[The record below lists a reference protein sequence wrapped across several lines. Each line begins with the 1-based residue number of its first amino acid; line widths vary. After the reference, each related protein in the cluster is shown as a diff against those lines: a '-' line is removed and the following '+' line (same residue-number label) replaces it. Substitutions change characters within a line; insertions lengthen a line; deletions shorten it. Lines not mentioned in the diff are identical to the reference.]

1 MPATRVRLPL
11 GVPHDDP
18 SAHNA
23 EGFSFSSSGPIGLR
37 SLTGAAPCAAME
49 TPATAIREIP
59 SILSPEAWAALATP
73 EAMLAVGTLTL
84 LEIVLGIDN
93 IVFLSVLTGRLPAEQ
108 RPKARRVGLLLAMV
122 MRILLLL
129 SVTWIMSLTKPLL
142 AVAGFDLTGQRLILL
157 AGGLF
162 LLWKSVKEIHHKV
175 EGQHEDEASAAK
187 AVGASMGA
195 VLVQIALIDLVFS
208 LDSVI
213 TAVGMTTNIPA
224 MVLAVIASV
233 GVMMWAAGPIG
244 DFVERHPAIK
254 ILALSFLILIGV
266 LLIAEGLGQHLQK
279 GYIYFAMAFALV
291 VELLQI
297 RMQNRAKA
305 RSGH

>member
-1 MPATRVRLPL
+1 MD
-11 GVPHDDP
+11 PH
-18 SAHNA
+18 
-23 EGFSFSSSGPIGLR
+23 
-37 SLTGAAPCAAME
+37 AASE
-49 TPATAIREIP
+49 TATAVAREIP
-59 SILSPEAWAALATP
+59 GFFTADAWLALATP
-73 EAMLAVGTLTL
+73 EALIAVATLTL

-93 IVFLSVLTGRLPAEQ
+93 IVFLTVLTGRLPPEQ

-129 SVTWIMSLTKPLL
+129 SISWIMSLTRPLIEIGSF
-142 AVAGFDLTGQRLILL
+142 ALTGQKLILL
-157 AGGLF
+157 AGGAF

-175 EGQHEDEASAAK
+175 EGHGEEEASAAK
-187 AVGASMGA
+187 AAGVTMGA

-224 MVLAVIASV
+224 MVIAVVASV
-233 GVMMWAAGPIG
+233 GVMMLAAGPIG
-244 DFVERHPAIK
+244 DFVERHPAVK

-266 LLIAEGLGQHLQK
+266 LLIAEGLGHHLQK
-279 GYIYFAMAFALV
+279 GYIYFAMAFALG

-297 RMQNRAKA
+297 RMHKKTTAAAKE
-305 RSGH
+305 

>member
-1 MPATRVRLPL
+1 
-11 GVPHDDP
+11 
-18 SAHNA
+18 
-23 EGFSFSSSGPIGLR
+23 
-37 SLTGAAPCAAME
+37 ME

>member
-1 MPATRVRLPL
+1 MEAPATV
-11 GVPHDDP
+11 
-18 SAHNA
+18 
-23 EGFSFSSSGPIGLR
+23 
-37 SLTGAAPCAAME
+37 
-49 TPATAIREIP
+49 REIP
-59 SILSPEAWAALATP
+59 GILSPEAWVALATP
-73 EAMLAVGTLTL
+73 EALIAVATLTL

-93 IVFLSVLTGRLPAEQ
+93 IVFISVLTGKLPPEQ
-108 RPKARRVGLLLAMV
+108 RPKARRIGLLLAMF
-122 MRILLLL
+122 MRIGLLL
-129 SVTWIMSLTKPLL
+129 SISWIMSLTKPL
-142 AVAGFDLTGQRLILL
+142 VTFGGFALTGQRLILL
-157 AGGLF
+157 LGGAF

-175 EGQHEDEASAAK
+175 EGAHDDKASVGK
-187 AVGASMGA
+187 AVGVTMGA

-224 MVLAVIASV
+224 MVIAVVASV
-233 GVMMWAAGPIG
+233 GVMMFAAGPIG
-244 DFVERHPAIK
+244 DFVERHPAMK

-297 RMQNRAKA
+297 RMDRKA
-305 RSGH
+305 RH

>member
-1 MPATRVRLPL
+1 MEAPA
-11 GVPHDDP
+11 
-18 SAHNA
+18 
-23 EGFSFSSSGPIGLR
+23 
-37 SLTGAAPCAAME
+37 
-49 TPATAIREIP
+49 AIREIP
-59 SILSPEAWAALATP
+59 GILSTEAWAALATP
-73 EAMLAVGTLTL
+73 EALVAVATLTL

-93 IVFLSVLTGRLPAEQ
+93 IVFISVLTGKLPLEQ
-108 RPKARRVGLLLAMV
+108 RPKARRIGLLLAMV

-129 SVTWIMSLTKPLL
+129 SISWIMSLTKPLIEI
-142 AVAGFDLTGQRLILL
+142 AGFGLTGQRLILL
-157 AGGLF
+157 LGGAF

-175 EGQHEDEASAAK
+175 EGAHAHEVSATK
-187 AVGASMGA
+187 AVGVTRGA

-224 MVLAVIASV
+224 MVIAVVASV
-233 GVMMWAAGPIG
+233 CVMMAAAGPIG
-244 DFVERHPAIK
+244 DFVERHPAMK

-266 LLIAEGLGQHLQK
+266 LLIAEGLGQHMQK

-297 RMQNRAKA
+297 RMDKKSNHPA
-305 RSGH
+305 

>member
-1 MPATRVRLPL
+1 
-11 GVPHDDP
+11 
-18 SAHNA
+18 
-23 EGFSFSSSGPIGLR
+23 
-37 SLTGAAPCAAME
+37 ME
-49 TPATAIREIP
+49 SPDAIREIP
-59 SILSPEAWAALATP
+59 GILSPEAWAALATP
-73 EAMLAVGTLTL
+73 EALIAVATLTL

-93 IVFLSVLTGRLPAEQ
+93 IVFISVLTGKLPPEQ

-129 SVTWIMSLTKPLL
+129 SISWIMSLTKPLFEI
-142 AVAGFDLTGQRLILL
+142 AGFALTGQRLILL
-157 AGGLF
+157 LGGAF

-175 EGQHEDEASAAK
+175 EGAHEEASAAK
-187 AVGASMGA
+187 AVGATMGA

-224 MVLAVIASV
+224 MVIAVVASV
-233 GVMMWAAGPIG
+233 GVMMVAAGPIG
-244 DFVERHPAIK
+244 DFVERHPAMK

-297 RMQNRAKA
+297 RMDKKAKL
-305 RSGH
+305 H

>member
-1 MPATRVRLPL
+1 M
-11 GVPHDDP
+11 
-18 SAHNA
+18 
-23 EGFSFSSSGPIGLR
+23 EI
-37 SLTGAAPCAAME
+37 AAADAV
-49 TPATAIREIP
+49 REIP
-59 SILSPEAWAALATP
+59 GLFTSEAWAALATP
-73 EAMLAVGTLTL
+73 EALIALATLTL

-93 IVFLSVLTGRLPAEQ
+93 IVFISVLTGRLPPEL

-129 SVTWIMSLTKPLL
+129 SISWIMSLTQPLVTVFGH
-142 AVAGFDLTGQRLILL
+142 ALTGQKLILL
-157 AGGLF
+157 LGGAF

-175 EGQHEDEASAAK
+175 EGHHEQ
-187 AVGASMGA
+187 GASNAVAVTMGA

-224 MVLAVIASV
+224 MIIAVIASV
-233 GVMMWAAGPIG
+233 GVMMMAAGPIG
-244 DFVERHPAIK
+244 DFVERHPAVK
-254 ILALSFLILIGV
+254 ILALAFLILIGV
-266 LLIAEGLGQHLQK
+266 MLIAEGLGQHMNK

-297 RMQNRAKA
+297 RMSNRAGKA
-305 RSGH
+305 

>member
-1 MPATRVRLPL
+1 MEAT
-11 GVPHDDP
+11 D
-18 SAHNA
+18 
-23 EGFSFSSSGPIGLR
+23 
-37 SLTGAAPCAAME
+37 
-49 TPATAIREIP
+49 AIREIP
-59 SILSPEAWAALATP
+59 GFLSPESWAALATP
-73 EAMLAVGTLTL
+73 EVLIAVATLTL

-93 IVFLSVLTGRLPAEQ
+93 IVFISVLTGKLPPEQ
-108 RPKARRVGLLLAMV
+108 RPKARRIGLLLAMF
-122 MRILLLL
+122 MRIGLLL
-129 SVTWIMSLTKPLL
+129 SISWIMSLTKPLL
-142 AVAGFDLTGQRLILL
+142 TIGGFALTGQRLILL
-157 AGGLF
+157 LGGAF

-175 EGQHEDEASAAK
+175 EGAHAEEVTAAK
-187 AVGASMGA
+187 AVGVTMGA

-224 MVLAVIASV
+224 MVIAVVASV
-233 GVMMWAAGPIG
+233 GVMMVAAGPIG
-244 DFVERHPAIK
+244 DFVERHPAMK

-297 RMQNRAKA
+297 RMDKKVK
-305 RSGH
+305 H